1 MEGCIVRAK
10 YDFPKEADTDLS
22 LKVGDIVR
30 IIKNVNDEW
39 CVGIQNKQQG
49 QFPIAF
55 VDVLLENAAKEVF
68 LAVADFSGQEDGDIS
83 FKKDE
88 IISLKENVDENW
100 FIGVS
105 KNSCGLCPR
114 SFVKE
119 LDFNLNDEE
128 HVGGKDD
135 EKKSEEISEVKGNA
149 DEVKVSPYGES
160 VDAFSAQGSDEL
172 TFPKGVKIQLV
183 KEIDSFWTEGIYN
196 GKQGKFPSLFIKV
209 IEPLPEELQ
218 HKEADVNESDSLT
231 PETEPSAKALF
242 MYIGASSDELS
253 FDKGD
258 IITLKER
265 VNNEWYRGQI
275 GKTEGLFPA
284 NYVEIIV
291 DLPFEKIQEPRKLEK
306 VAQCTGKNLE
316 LSLQT
321 NKEESS
327 NKPSLKQKPLLLKP
341 KPAVKQKP
349 TQQKPVNMNQ
359 NSQSKPLLLTS
370 LKQQQKPVSPSN
382 TTSSKGA
389 IVDKNE
395 TAQPLPKSAKE
406 EPLPK
411 QVDGLTIIKSSKNK
425 PQKPPTRP
433 PVKQIPNGKIK
444 QGNNTDKGGPV
455 EAKVKPNIERPPR
468 PSKMKADIRKN
479 VLVSDMP
486 LLVSNTDKKSHRT
499 DMKKPPISPKKPVS
513 LNTKLLEKELN
524 SLHVEEPATVKGIS
538 NSMFYLEPDPGE
550 QNTSHVPAENNCTQE
565 QSKPYKRPAPKRPDR
580 NPSKSATMKPG
591 RSPQSKSPSR
601 SPQDRS
607 PTLSPVLSHSKER
620 PTLNGMQTS
629 KSKTLPP
636 KLPKPLAPLPPQ
648 NPPVAPKISRS
659 STMGVKGNGPSFQ
672 AYRSL
677 QDETDG
683 INDVFDKDEVIAN
696 FRQFYLCVQTK
707 CSSCL
712 RLILKVATLIPCDFI
727 IFDSHVQ

>member
-1 MEGCIVRAK
+1 MEGCIARAK

-30 IIKNVNDEW
+30 IIKSVNDEW
-39 CVGIQNKQQG
+39 CVGIQNKQEG
-49 QFPIAF
+49 QFPVAF
-55 VDVLLENAAKEVF
+55 VDVLLENAAKAVF

-83 FKKDE
+83 FKKDD

-105 KNSCGLCPR
+105 RNSSGLCPR

-128 HVGGKDD
+128 CVGGKDD
-135 EKKSEEISEVKGNA
+135 EKKSNGISEVKGNA

-196 GKQGKFPSLFIKV
+196 DKQGKFPSLFIKV
-209 IEPLPEELQ
+209 IEPLPEELRF
-218 HKEADVNESDSLT
+218 KEADVDESDSVT

-265 VNNEWYRGQI
+265 VNNEWYKGQI

-291 DLPFEKIQEPRKLEK
+291 DLPFEKIQEPKKVEK

-316 LSLQT
+316 GSLQI
-321 NKEESS
+321 NKEESL
-327 NKPSLKQKPLLLKP
+327 NKPSLKQKPLLKP

-349 TQQKPVNMNQ
+349 TQPIPANLNQ
-359 NSQSKPLLLTS
+359 NSKSKPLLLTS

-382 TTSSKGA
+382 TASSKSA
-389 IVDKNE
+389 LVDKNE
-395 TAQPLPKSAKE
+395 TAQPLQKSAKE
-406 EPLPK
+406 EPSPK
-411 QVDGLTIIKSSKNK
+411 QVDDLTIIKSSKNK

-444 QGNNTDKGGPV
+444 QGNNADQGGPV
-455 EAKVKPNIERPPR
+455 EAKLKPSIERPPR
-468 PSKMKADIRKN
+468 PSKMKSDMKKN
-479 VLVSDMP
+479 VLVTDMP
-486 LLVSNTDKKSHRT
+486 LLVSNTDKKSHKT
-499 DMKKPPISPKKPVS
+499 DVKKPPISPKKPVS

-524 SLHVEEPATVKGIS
+524 SLHVEEPATMKGIS
-538 NSMFYLEPDPGE
+538 NSMFYLEPDPDE
-550 QNTSHVPAENNCTQE
+550 QNTSYVPTEKNGPQE
-565 QSKPYKRPAPKRPDR
+565 QSKPYKRQAPKRPDR
-580 NPSKSATMKPG
+580 NPSKSATMKPA
-591 RSPQSKSPSR
+591 RSPQSKSPSC
-601 SPQDRS
+601 SPQNRS
-607 PTLSPVLSHSKER
+607 PTLSPVLSHSKEK
-620 PTLNGMQTS
+620 PTLNGMQTN

-648 NPPVAPKISRS
+648 NPPVAPKILKS

-683 INDVFDKDEVIAN
+683 VNDVFDKDEVIAN
-696 FRQFYLCVQTK
+696 FCQVYLCMQTK
-707 CSSCL
+707 
-712 RLILKVATLIPCDFI
+712 FW
-727 IFDSHVQ
+727 